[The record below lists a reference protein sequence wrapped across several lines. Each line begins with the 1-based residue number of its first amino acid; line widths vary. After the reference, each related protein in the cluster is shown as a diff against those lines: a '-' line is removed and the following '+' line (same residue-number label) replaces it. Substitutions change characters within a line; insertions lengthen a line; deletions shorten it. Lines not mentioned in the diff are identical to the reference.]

1 MSLCLA
7 ESPFTSPPEG
17 FGELERNG
25 REQSEQP
32 AEWAL
37 GSRSSIAGS
46 STGEVIEKGGGMS
59 SEPALG
65 VFQEF
70 LIFFMALD
78 ESVCP
83 GNKSDESRK

>member
-1 MSLCLA
+1 MA
-7 ESPFTSPPEG
+7 ESK
-17 FGELERNG
+17 
-25 REQSEQP
+25 QP

-46 STGEVIEKGGGMS
+46 STGEVIEKGGRMS

-78 ESVCP
+78 ERVCP